1 MLARFNRNTYL
12 MIMISIQVGGLWA
25 AHFKMK
31 HMRARPGQVYPS
43 LNPMM
48 PTPRHPSYPSGHA
61 IQAFLTKMTVGTAVP
76 AMFDALH
83 NLAERIAVNRERARV
98 HYPSDTQASRD
109 CVEAVY
115 RVLTRVEGF
124 AGISAAV
131 TEEFRGIERLG
142 IVPDSRHSRK

>member
-1 MLARFNRNTYL
+1 

-43 LNPMM
+43 LNPMI

-124 AGISAAV
+124 AEISAAV